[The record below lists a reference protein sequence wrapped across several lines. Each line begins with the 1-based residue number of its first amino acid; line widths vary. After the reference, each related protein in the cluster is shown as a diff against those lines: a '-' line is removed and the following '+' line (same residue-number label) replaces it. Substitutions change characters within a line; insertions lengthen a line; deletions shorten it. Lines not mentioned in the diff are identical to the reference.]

1 MAIQNASDLLIY
13 RKSPSGVKQVTKIS
27 CLTTAPY
34 DVLGDGVLN
43 ITNATSATGNNVAN
57 SPTTTNASDTGG
69 AIRQEI
75 LAILNNTPYS
85 YTYVSTVEG
94 DYTVV
99 TVTNYIEGDCET
111 LDVVS
116 GLGAGN
122 GVLKEGAIIIE
133 VLTSGETADAYEPV
147 AFSTSASFSV
157 SRELRDKTNKDSLG
171 FAEHLP
177 GLKSFEMSTDALQDF
192 NADLDFEEFF
202 NDIGTTTPVI
212 IRFAQRDTGGS
223 SDLYYE
229 GSAFI
234 TTVSMDA
241 GVEENATYSASFTGT
256 AAVTT
261 GTD

>member
-13 RKSPSGVKQVTKIS
+13 RKSPSAVAQVTRVRIRETSPLNQGGTVK
-27 CLTTAPY
+27 
-34 DVLGDGVLN
+34 VLN
-43 ITNATSATGNNVAN
+43 TADGSGVNVSELETVASTDTGTAILIHISNLLNVNGYTSSATTTDGDFKYRDFTNTFAGDLDNVL
-57 SPTTTNASDTGG
+57 S
-69 AIRQEI
+69 
-75 LAILNNTPYS
+75 
-85 YTYVSTVEG
+85 
-94 DYTVV
+94 VV
-99 TVTNYIEGDCET
+99 DGTATID
-111 LDVVS
+111 
-116 GLGAGN
+116 
-122 GVLKEGAIIIE
+122 EGAISVI